1 MSMPSERTVHGDAVG
16 KALSLATL
24 LLLAAPE
31 LAAAG
36 DDPDA
41 YDVLRLAEGV
51 YGLVWREQPI
61 HPEPNVLIVIDESD
75 VLVVDS
81 SMFPS
86 TAATVIREIKKL
98 TPKPVRYVVNTHWH
112 DDHVFGNF
120 VYRQTWPAVEF
131 VAHPNTRTDAAAR
144 AFGAIPKDVAQNAAN
159 LEKYQAMLR
168 TGKRDDGTPLGDAGR
183 KRVER
188 AVGYFQRYAREVGSI
203 RTVLPDVTYDRH
215 LTLHRGS
222 RTIELHH
229 LGRGNTRGD
238 VVVYLPKERILATG
252 DLVVSPTPFGIGSYY
267 AEWIDTLGK
276 LMELDAATLFLSHG
290 SIQHDFGYVRTLKD
304 LLAALVSRVSAEVQR
319 GSSLEAVRASVT
331 LADWRERLARGDEV
345 IARTF
350 DAYFVAP
357 AVERAYRQARGEPD
371 DG

>member
-1 MSMPSERTVHGDAVG
+1 MSTARGGGVG
-16 KALSLATL
+16 GALSLAAL
-24 LLLAAPE
+24 LLLAPAP
-31 LAAAG
+31 AAAG

-41 YDVLRLAEGV
+41 YDVVRLAEGV

-61 HPEPNVLIVIDESD
+61 HPEPNVLIVVDESD

-120 VYRQTWPAVEF
+120 VYRQTWPSVEF
-131 VAHPNTRTDAAAR
+131 VAHPNTRKDAAAR
-144 AFGAIPKDVAQNAAN
+144 AFGAIPKDIEQNAAN
-159 LEKYQAMLR
+159 LERYQGMLR
-168 TGKRDDGTPLGDAGR
+168 TGMRDDGTPIGEAGR

-188 AVGYFQRYAREVGSI
+188 AVGYFQRYAREAGSI
-203 RTVLPDVTYDRH
+203 RAALPDVTFDSS
-215 LTLHRGS
+215 LVLQRGS
-222 RTIELHH
+222 RTIELHY

-238 VVVYLPKERILATG
+238 VVVYLPRERILATG

-276 LMELDAATLFLSHG
+276 LMKLDAGTLFLAHG
-290 SIQHDFGYVRTLKD
+290 SIQHDLAYVRTLRD

-319 GSSLEAVRASVT
+319 GSNLEAVRGSVT
-331 LADWRERLARGDEV
+331 LADWKERLAGGDEV
-345 IARTF
+345 VARAF

-371 DG
+371 DE